1 MINSSDLFGPSRMI
15 INEQYCHIVFKFQS
29 YILFLNKATRLSEL
43 FIKEHECRI

>member
-15 INEQYCHIVFKFQS
+15 INEHIVFKFQS